1 MAERQLY
8 STGTVWEEKVGYSRA
23 VKAGNMIFVS
33 GTTSVIEGKIE
44 GVDNPYEQ
52 TKTVIEKIK
61 TALEQ
66 FNSSLKD
73 VVRVRIFVT
82 NIDHF
87 EQVGSVLGEYF
98 KDIRPAMTLV
108 EVSAFV
114 AKEMLVEIEADA
126 VITDE

>member
-1 MAERQLY
+1 MTEKKLY

-23 VKAGNMIFVS
+23 VQAGNIIFVS
-33 GTTSVIEGKIE
+33 GTTAVVDGKVVGI
-44 GVDNPYEQ
+44 DNPYEQ
-52 TKTVIEKIK
+52 TKVILEKIK

-66 FNSSLKD
+66 FDSGLKD

-98 KDIRPAMTLV
+98 KDIKPAMTLM

-114 AKEMLVEIEADA
+114 VKEMLIEIEADA
-126 VITDE
+126 VV

>member
-1 MAERQLY
+1 MTERQRY
-8 STGTVWEEKVGYSRA
+8 STNTIWEDKVGYCRA
-23 VKAGNMIFVS
+23 IKAGNMIFVS
-33 GTTSVIEGKIE
+33 GTTAVQDGQVAGI
-44 GVDNPYEQ
+44 DNPYEQ
-52 TKTVIEKIK
+52 TKVVIEKIK

-98 KDIRPAMTLV
+98 KDIKPAMTLV

-114 AKEMLVEIEADA
+114 MKEMLVEIEADA
-126 VITDE
+126 VV

>member
-1 MAERQLY
+1 MTERQRY
-8 STGTVWEEKVGYSRA
+8 STNTIWEDKVGYCRA
-23 VKAGNMIFVS
+23 IKAGNMIFVS
-33 GTTSVIEGKIE
+33 GTTAVQDGQVV
-44 GVDNPYEQ
+44 GMDNPYEQ
-52 TKTVIEKIK
+52 TKLVIEKIK

-98 KDIRPAMTLV
+98 KDIKPAMTLV

-114 AKEMLVEIEADA
+114 VKEMLVEIEADA
-126 VITDE
+126 VI

>member
-1 MAERQLY
+1 MTERQRY
-8 STGTVWEEKVGYSRA
+8 STNTIWEDKVGYCRA
-23 VKAGNMIFVS
+23 IKAGNLIFVS
-33 GTTSVIEGKIE
+33 GTTAVQDGQVVGI
-44 GVDNPYEQ
+44 DNPYEQ
-52 TKTVIEKIK
+52 TKVVIEKIK

-98 KDIRPAMTLV
+98 KDIKPAMTLV

-114 AKEMLVEIEADA
+114 MKEMLVEIEADA
-126 VITDE
+126 VV

>member
-1 MAERQLY
+1 MTEKKLY

-23 VKAGNMIFVS
+23 VQAGNMIFIS
-33 GTTSVIEGKIE
+33 GTTAVTDGKVVGI
-44 GVDNPYEQ
+44 DNPYEQ
-52 TKTVIEKIK
+52 TKIILEKIK

-82 NIDHF
+82 KIDHF

-98 KDIRPAMTLV
+98 KDIKPAMTLM

-114 AKEMLVEIEADA
+114 VREMLIEIEADA
-126 VITDE
+126 VI